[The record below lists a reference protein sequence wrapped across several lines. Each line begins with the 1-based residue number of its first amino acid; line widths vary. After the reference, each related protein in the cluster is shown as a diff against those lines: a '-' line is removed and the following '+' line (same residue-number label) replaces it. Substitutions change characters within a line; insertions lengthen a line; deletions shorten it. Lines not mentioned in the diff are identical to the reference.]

1 MPPAGEPGPTA
12 RLDAA
17 LAAIDAAN
25 AEDPNTIVHEGVE
38 QPKELLHG
46 RLVTEWVRRLD
57 PDASEPQML
66 AARAHHFR
74 RWRSPRDEYPAG
86 RAGYLRWRAAAA
98 RRQADDV
105 GQVLRRHGYEGDSV
119 ERVGAIIRKEGR
131 TRDAA
136 VQTHE
141 DALCLVF
148 LETQL
153 ADVAVRLGD
162 DHAREVLVRTLAK
175 MSPRAIEAALA
186 LDLPPHAARLLHD
199 AATGD
204 PPEQRER

>member
-1 MPPAGEPGPTA
+1 MALTKEQYRAFAAVVGPENISEDPVD
-12 RLDAA
+12 LDAWA
-17 LAAIDAAN
+17 
-25 AEDPNTIVHEGVE
+25 
-38 QPKELLHG
+38 
-46 RLVTEWVRRLD
+46 
-57 PDASEPQML
+57 
-66 AARAHHFR
+66 
-74 RWRSPRDEYPAG
+74 WRSGQAAMAQDFKPRFEAVVLPG
-86 RAGYLRWRAAAA
+86 GTEEV
-98 RRQADDV
+98 QAIV
-105 GQVLRRHGYEGDSV
+105 
-119 ERVGAIIRKEGR
+119 RKQGLGSRPE
-131 TRDAA
+131 
-136 VQTHE
+136 VQAHE

-175 MSPRAIEAALA
+175 MSPGAIEAALA